1 MAPNLVH
8 FPEMALT
15 LIRRVGARLPYN
27 NFLFRTEVHW
37 TKAEIREYLEKVYNV
52 RVARIATTISL
63 GACARA
69 PWAEEG
75 RKLRGGGRKRRQR
88 ARGRGSHPAGEGE
101 ETALERVRGAQPA
114 REQHRGWLIRRD
126 CEPSS
131 LTQQPPYPVMLRPP
145 YTPLP
150 PPITG
155 KIRRVTG
162 QRNIYKLKDFKKVY
176 VRIEDERTKVPAPAA
191 ERSELR

>member
-75 RKLRGGGRKRRQR
+75 RKLRGGGRERRQRARGGSAREGEEAAREREAAREKERRQR

-101 ETALERVRGAQPA
+101 EAALERERGRSSPRRRLHSSG
-114 REQHRGWLIRRD
+114 REG
-126 CEPSS
+126 
-131 LTQQPPYPVMLRPP
+131 V
-145 YTPLP
+145 
-150 PPITG
+150 
-155 KIRRVTG
+155 
-162 QRNIYKLKDFKKVY
+162 
-176 VRIEDERTKVPAPAA
+176 
-191 ERSELR
+191 